1 MRINNEN
8 NLMWESFK
16 AGQVQE
22 EGLFARNKKKRDAQ
36 GGRRD
41 EWQSAEDRRDK
52 QWEKGRK
59 QAADAEALGVDP
71 GWTEMMDDY
80 GYMDDDYAEPLA
92 SVRHP
97 DNIERES
104 NPAHNYI
111 RHQPESDKYT
121 EEDRVLDHNGK
132 TIKRKDIN
140 GGRDRVVRDSA
151 RHDGR
156 GRTDDNAVEGTRE
169 AMRAQRDG
177 ERIG

>member
-1 MRINNEN
+1 MRNKKENE
-8 NLMWESFK
+8 LIWEAFSTS
-16 AGQVQE
+16 QVQE
-22 EGLFARNKKKRDAQ
+22 EGLFARNKKKRDAK
-36 GGRRD
+36 GLVTHDDKLELKRD
-41 EWQSAEDRRDK
+41 Q

-59 QAADAEALGVDP
+59 QKDAADASGVDSAF
-71 GWTEMMDDY
+71 TDTMDDY
-80 GYMDDDYAEPLA
+80 GYMDEDYAEPLG
-92 SVRHP
+92 SPRHP

-111 RHQPESDKYT
+111 HHQPESDKYT

-169 AMRAQRDG
+169 AIAAQRKA
-177 ERIG
+177 EEIG